1 VILAALALTLAEWLA
16 RVNALAAQHRLPE
29 AERAAAEAVRE
40 FPQSRDAQLA
50 LANVLLWEGR
60 YSDARGRFAA
70 LVARNDRDADARLG
84 MAQAEY
90 WSGDYRRALA
100 DFRRVASRPEARR
113 AIAEIEAASRPGYV
127 AAASFLSDPQ
137 PYRAASGDVS
147 LFMFSD
153 PLTKWQLDLGAL
165 RRESGALRDDSP
177 FVRAGVETTLGRTT
191 LRAALG
197 SSAVAGSLLRVDYK
211 VGSSVISAAVSRE
224 ALLRTAAS
232 LRAHP
237 TADIVS
243 LRWADG
249 DRYAVH
255 AEKLRYFDRND
266 GSAVDAFALH
276 PFGAISFGAS
286 AAWRDTR
293 ESRFTGALYDPYYTP
308 QRQRDLRAVAS
319 WSAKGFGV
327 HLDGGIGHDAV
338 AGSFHPWRA
347 AASWTKGAFRV
358 DAEHD
363 STAFYRSN
371 EIRASVAGRF

>member
-29 AERAAAEAVRE
+29 AERAASEAVRE
-40 FPQSRDAQLA
+40 FPDSRDAQLA

-60 YSDARGRFAA
+60 YSDARGRFAV
-70 LVARNDRDADARLG
+70 LVARNDRDSDARLG
-84 MAQAEY
+84 MAQSEY

-100 DFRRVASRPEARR
+100 DFRRVASHPEARR
-113 AIAEIEAASRPGYV
+113 AMAEIEAVSRPGY
-127 AAASFLSDPQ
+127 AAGATLLADPQ
-137 PYRAASGDVS
+137 PYRAASGGVS
-147 LFMFSD
+147 LFAFSD
-153 PLTKWQLDLGAL
+153 PLTKWQLDVGELH
-165 RRESGALRDDSP
+165 RESGALRDNSP
-177 FVRAGVETTLGRTT
+177 FVRAGVETTHGRTT

-197 SSAVAGSLLRVDYK
+197 SNAVAGSLLRADFK
-211 VGSSVISAAVSRE
+211 LGSSVVSAAVSRE

-237 TADIVS
+237 TANIVS
-243 LRWADG
+243 LRWAEG
-249 DRYAVH
+249 DRFAVH

-266 GSAVDAFALH
+266 GTAIDAFALH
-276 PFGAISFGAS
+276 QLGAISLGAS

-293 ESRFTGALYDPYYTP
+293 QSRFTGAVYDPYYTP
-308 QRQRDLRAVAS
+308 QKQRDLRAVAS
-319 WSAKGFGV
+319 WSANGFGV

-347 AASWTKGAFRV
+347 AASWTKGAFRI
-358 DAEHD
+358 DAEHN